1 MRCKT
6 NEVFEVSN
14 VCSCEATQ
22 SSSGSFCALNIPL
35 LPKKVRKRV
44 GRSLRW
50 LLLIN
55 EVGIARLLSLV
66 AAWLP
71 SFVCVHCLHSD
82 PPTAHP
88 CILYQVTLLNVSKHW
103 PMIFPPALQR
113 WYNKGYRCNFLRFNF
128 FRQMFHLNCNSPEN
142 REKTILTTILIYKIP
157 MYTQVEASGAH

>member
-35 LPKKVRKRV
+35 LPKRVRKRV

-82 PPTAHP
+82 PRTPTAHAFFIRSHCSRCRNIDQWYFP
-88 CILYQVTLLNVSKHW
+88 RHCSVDTIKATNATSKGW
-103 PMIFPPALQR
+103 FFSDKYYIWIVRAE
-113 WYNKGYRCNFLRFNF
+113 NKE
-128 FRQMFHLNCNSPEN
+128 H
-142 REKTILTTILIYKIP
+142 TILTTTLLYKIP
-157 MYTQVEASGAH
+157 MYT